1 MCVPWRQGQCQGFDR
16 DKTRSFRWM
25 DGSWR
30 HDQTTHWC
38 IPIGLIGKQL
48 FCRPPRSA
56 RRLLC
61 IIKQVTVKTNRKFS
75 LAMMYRNTV
84 HRQNVSKW
92 FKNAQVRSDDHI
104 PFHSQ
109 GSDMRMIFL
118 ARRTIALGVAQTSV
132 MVLSGHVAAS
142 STLRG

>member
-1 MCVPWRQGQCQGFDR
+1 
-16 DKTRSFRWM
+16 M
-25 DGSWR
+25 DGWIMAPRPNYSLVCSYWAHR
-30 HDQTTHWC
+30 KTTFLQA
-38 IPIGLIGKQL
+38 PQ
-48 FCRPPRSA
+48 SA
-56 RRLLC
+56 RHLLC
-61 IIKQVTVKTNRKFS
+61 IIKQVTVETNRKFS

-92 FKNAQVRSDDHI
+92 FKNAQVRSDDPI

-109 GSDMRMIFL
+109 GSDMRMIFP
-118 ARRTIALGVAQTSV
+118 ARRTIALGVAQTFV